1 MHLDLQFSVL
11 ISRWLP
17 YIAPMPPM
25 HPPWAPPWPLLEEPP
40 HTSLYSLYQ
49 LADLTHCSLPCH
61 VFCRWTTGVPTNFL
75 NSEKTKIMNNFELK
89 PGKYIPAHLLQTSIA
104 AKLQNHEALCA
115 LLTCLFFFSRWIWN
129 QRSSLKII
137 LAALKLSPCKHI
149 SSTLDWL
156 IGCFGILL
164 RWDILIFVKPKKA
177 KVFIDFS
184 NRLCDPLGNKTI

>member
-49 LADLTHCSLPCH
+49 LADLTRQHCCPPILESKLQWDEQACLNLTNPIAACP
-61 VFCRWTTGVPTNFL
+61 VFCGWSTGVPTNFL
-75 NSEKTKIMNNFELK
+75 NSKKPKIINNFELK
-89 PGKYIPAHLLQTSIA
+89 TGQMHSRSPFAD
-104 AKLQNHEALCA
+104 
-115 LLTCLFFFSRWIWN
+115 LTCCESSKPRGTLRFIDLSFLLFQVN
-129 QRSSLKII
+129 LKSTVQSQKETN
-137 LAALKLSPCKHI
+137 LAALRLSPCKHI

-156 IGCFGILL
+156 IG
-164 RWDILIFVKPKKA
+164 
-177 KVFIDFS
+177 
-184 NRLCDPLGNKTI
+184 